1 MKRKTAFAAG
11 VLLAGLTAFGPQPA
25 FGDDT
30 AKASVG
36 NTAHCE
42 AEPLT
47 MAYYRTWRDVTVPH
61 NANSNLPYPN
71 VTRMSDLPPEID
83 VAMVFDAGA
92 TADTDYWDTLRDTYV
107 PKLHAQGTKVVYTLW
122 IEQLAKADIPLTQD
136 AYRAY
141 AQQLVDTY
149 VTPYGLDGIDI
160 DVESYPQGD
169 ELTRAIGVFNA
180 LGELIGPKSGTDK
193 IFIYDTNQDG
203 NTPLFRAVHQ
213 NVSFVLLQ
221 AYGRGTWGMQG
232 TWNTFADKIASCQFL
247 PGFSFPEEQ
256 DRTRWG
262 DAEGIYDPATA
273 PRSTAYQYATWQ
285 PEGGSKKGGFF
296 AYAVDRDGKVW
307 GDDTITPTTFSWMK
321 NLSAVQD
328 EAAGVVSKGTW
339 SLAVASTPAHGS
351 EVGPGD
357 TVAWTVTASA
367 GPVDVP
373 GALVAMDLRDLVDD
387 ATIESLTT
395 STGTTQPFDGAT
407 VWTADLSA
415 RKSATLTV
423 SARINAA
430 RPASG
435 AASTAA
441 DGPVPG
447 RVSVAVDGLA
457 RGAEL
462 KACDGCTG
470 ISLTVAGSGPTPT
483 PTPTATPTPTP
494 SATATP
500 TATAAPTGTPIST
513 PTRTVTAGPA
523 AGSGTGAGSS
533 LAFTGGFDPLS
544 WLGAGALLNSIG
556 GSLLVW
562 YRRTRRS

>member
-1 MKRKTAFAAG
+1 MRRKTAFAAG
-11 VLLAGLTAFGPQPA
+11 VLLAGLAPFGSQPA
-25 FGDDT
+25 FAQDT

-36 NTAHCE
+36 NTTQCE

-47 MAYYRTWRDVTVPH
+47 MAYYRTWRDVTVPQ

-92 TADTDYWDTLRDTYV
+92 TADTDYWRTLRDTYV
-107 PKLHAQGTKVVYTLW
+107 PALHAQGTKVVYTLW
-122 IEQLAKADIPLTQD
+122 IERLSKANIPLTQD
-136 AYRAY
+136 AYRSY
-141 AQQLVDTY
+141 AKQLVDTF
-149 VTPYGLDGIDI
+149 VTPYDLDGIDI

-203 NTPLFRAVHQ
+203 NTPLFKAVHH
-213 NVSFVLLQ
+213 NISFVLLQ

-232 TWNTFADKIASCQFL
+232 TWNTFSDKIASCQFL

-285 PEGGSKKGGFF
+285 PEGGSRKGGFF

-307 GDDTITPTTFSWMK
+307 GDDTITPTQFSWMK

-328 EAAGVVSKGTW
+328 KAAGVASKSTW

-357 TVAWTVTASA
+357 TVAWTVSATA
-367 GPVDVP
+367 GPVDIP
-373 GALVAMDLRDLVDD
+373 GALVAMDLTDLVDD

-395 STGTTQPFDGAT
+395 STGTTQEYGGAT

-415 RKSATLTV
+415 GKSATLTV
-423 SARINAA
+423 SARINAGG
-430 RPASG
+430 PAS
-435 AASTAA
+435 AAVSTAA

-447 RVSVAVDGLA
+447 RVSVAVDGVA
-457 RGAEL
+457 QGAEL
-462 KACDGCTG
+462 RACDGCTG
-470 ISLTVAGSGPTPT
+470 ISLMVSVPE

-494 SATATP
+494 LATP
-500 TATAAPTGTPIST
+500 TPTPTTTPTGTPTVVPTTAPTAPGT
-513 PTRTVTAGPA
+513 PVAGP
-523 AGSGTGAGSS
+523 GSD
-533 LAFTGGFDPLS
+533 LAFTGFDSVS
-544 WLGAGALLNSIG
+544 WLGIGASLAAIG
-556 GSLLVW
+556 GALLVW
-562 YRRTRRS
+562 YRRARG